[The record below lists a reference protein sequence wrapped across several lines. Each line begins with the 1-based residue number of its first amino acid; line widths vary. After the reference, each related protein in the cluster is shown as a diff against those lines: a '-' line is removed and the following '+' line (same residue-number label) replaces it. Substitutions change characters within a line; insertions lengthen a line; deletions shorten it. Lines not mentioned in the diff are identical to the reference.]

1 MAVKFTKPEINVREK
16 LAELD
21 KPSGIAGEAML
32 RAETPQEQ
40 QALIGISGRRNFI
53 MNGRGFIDQRGKSGA
68 SLGAGEF
75 GLDRWSNSTAG
86 TTMTQLSGGGFRGA
100 RTSANTWSRLSHR
113 VEDCYNAIGTNELTI
128 SFDIKWNTH
137 SGNGNSM
144 VYLRWLQDNGTE
156 TGTATDLDISK
167 TGLSGKEKFT
177 KTFTMPSDA
186 TNPKHLM
193 ILFYGARSTGSAW
206 DFELD
211 NIQLE
216 LGKVATPF
224 EHRSF
229 GEELAL
235 CQRYCYVIG
244 HPSQVIYLGTGSMYT
259 TTAVNLSV
267 PLPVQL
273 RHNSPSFTRVANGT
287 GNWLNVYV
295 GATGTLSNAAPLQG
309 DYTQS
314 NMRIY
319 IPGAHSGSS
328 PSAVGAGVWSMV
340 LAGAQLIINAEL

>member
-1 MAVKFTKPEINVREK
+1 MTVKITKPEINVREQ
-16 LAELD
+16 LNELK
-21 KPSGIAGEAML
+21 KPTGVAGEAML

-68 SLGAGEF
+68 SLNAGEF
-75 GLDRWSNSTAG
+75 SLDRWSSSTAG
-86 TTMTQLSGGGFRGA
+86 TTMTQLSGGGFKSA
-100 RTSANTWSRLSHR
+100 RTSGIAWSRISHR

-137 SGNGNSM
+137 SGNDNSM

-156 TGTATDLDISK
+156 TGTAAALDISK
-167 TGLSGKEKFT
+167 TGLSSKEKFT

-186 TNPKHLM
+186 TNPEHLM
-193 ILFYGARSTGSAW
+193 ILFYGCNGTASVW

-224 EHRSF
+224 EHRSY

-235 CQRYCYVIG
+235 CQRYFRTYGGNTGNERIAVGFYHTTSNFRLTI
-244 HPSQVIYLGTGSMYT
+244 PLDPVMRATPTLGISSHAHLAVESNGGSASNTAHALDQASPRVAALVVT
-259 TTAVNLSV
+259 TTRTASAGDAGQLMFLSGSGR
-267 PLPVQL
+267 L
-273 RHNSPSFTRVANGT
+273 
-287 GNWLNVYV
+287 
-295 GATGTLSNAAPLQG
+295 TLS
-309 DYTQS
+309 
-314 NMRIY
+314 
-319 IPGAHSGSS
+319 
-328 PSAVGAGVWSMV
+328 
-340 LAGAQLIINAEL
+340 AEI

>member
-1 MAVKFTKPEINVREK
+1 MTVKITKPEINVREQ
-16 LAELD
+16 LNELK
-21 KPSGIAGEAML
+21 KPTGVAGEAML

-68 SLGAGEF
+68 SLNAGEF
-75 GLDRWSNSTAG
+75 SLDRWSSSTAG
-86 TTMTQLSGGGFRGA
+86 TTMTQLSGGGFKSA
-100 RTSANTWSRLSHR
+100 RTSGIAWSRISHR

-137 SGNGNSM
+137 SGNDNSM

-156 TGTATDLDISK
+156 TGTAAALDISK
-167 TGLSGKEKFT
+167 TGLSSKEKFT

-186 TNPKHLM
+186 TNPEHLM
-193 ILFYGARSTGSAW
+193 ILFYGCNGTASAW

-224 EHRSF
+224 EHRSY

-287 GNWLNVYV
+287 GNWVNVYV
-295 GATGTLSNAAPLQG
+295 GAAGTLSNAAPLQG
-309 DYTQS
+309 DYSQS

-319 IPGAHSGSS
+319 MPGAHSGSS
-328 PSAVGAGVWSMV
+328 PSAPGAGIWSMV
-340 LAGAQLIINAEL
+340 LAGAQLIIKAEL

>member
-1 MAVKFTKPEINVREK
+1 MTVKITKPEINVREQ
-16 LAELD
+16 LNELK
-21 KPSGIAGEAML
+21 KPTGVAGEAML

-68 SLGAGEF
+68 SLNAGEF
-75 GLDRWSNSTAG
+75 SLDRWSSSTAG
-86 TTMTQLSGGGFRGA
+86 TTMTQLSGGGFKSA
-100 RTSANTWSRLSHR
+100 RTSGIAWSRISHR

-137 SGNGNSM
+137 SGNDNSM

-156 TGTATDLDISK
+156 TGTAAALDISK
-167 TGLSGKEKFT
+167 TGLSSKEKFT

-186 TNPKHLM
+186 TNPEHLM
-193 ILFYGARSTGSAW
+193 ILFYGCNGTASVW

-224 EHRSF
+224 EHRSY

-235 CQRYCYVIG
+235 CLRYCYV
-244 HPSQVIYLGTGSMYT
+244 LD
-259 TTAVNLSV
+259 VNND
-267 PLPVQL
+267 
-273 RHNSPSFTRVANGT
+273 RFNF
-287 GNWLNVYV
+287 
-295 GATGTLSNAAPLQG
+295 TGTNYTSSNNYFKVQYPVM
-309 DYTQS
+309 
-314 NMRIY
+314 MRANPTTSVNTLTANSY
-319 IPGAHSGSS
+319 
-328 PSAVGAGVWSMV
+328 SAGAGTASGVGVTVNNTRKLS
-340 LAGAQLIINAEL
+340 AQLYTAISGTAGHASHTDITSGQLVFNAEL